1 MDLLGK
7 ALLDYY
13 QGKAPKAL
21 WSHGSLG
28 DEEEVPVSYFF
39 RAHHQMPPLEQMALE
54 HCRGKV
60 LDIGCGAGSHSLYL
74 QEQGMACLGLDH
86 SPMAI
91 EVARLRGVKET
102 ACENILDF
110 RVGDFDTLLLL
121 MNGIGIAGD
130 LEGLRALLKHL
141 AGLLRPGGQILLDST
156 DIIYMFEA
164 DEDGGVWIPGGV
176 SYYGEVTY
184 QWSYGKK
191 QGESFPWLFL
201 DFRTLEEEA
210 ALVGL
215 EAELLE
221 TGAHFDY
228 LARLRPGAY
237 HGGRETV

>member
-7 ALLDYY
+7 ALMDYY
-13 QGKAPKAL
+13 RGQAPEAL

-28 DEEEVPVSYFF
+28 DDEEVPVSYFF
-39 RAHHQMPPLEQMALE
+39 RGHPQMPPLEQKALE

-74 QEQGMACLGLDH
+74 QEQGLACLGLDH
-86 SPMAI
+86 SPLAI
-91 EVARLRGVKET
+91 DVARQRGVHET
-102 ACENILDF
+102 VCENILDF
-110 RVGDFDTLLLL
+110 RVGNFDTLLLL

-130 LEGLRALLKHL
+130 LAGLRALLKHL

-164 DEDGGVWIPGGV
+164 DEDGGVWVPGSV

-184 QWSYGKK
+184 RWSYGKHE
-191 QGESFPWLFL
+191 GESFPWLFV

-210 ALVGL
+210 ALAGL
-215 EAELLE
+215 ETELLE

-228 LARLRPGAY
+228 LARLSRPAYENGA
-237 HGGRETV
+237 